1 MQHPHFRRTLVSLA
15 LLGTGFTAQAA
26 DETMTVVGKRSQHQ
40 EVATATRTNTPAKLV
55 PQTIDSVKVSELT
68 AFGQPTL
75 SEALSGIPGVNASGD
90 TRFDG
95 VNIRGFSASN
105 DFYLDGFRDDM
116 QYTRDLGNIERVE
129 VLKGPAAVLYGRG
142 STGGI
147 VNRVSK
153 KPQKGQES
161 SVTARVGSFDSQ
173 RLAADLNG
181 EASEQVQLRLNM
193 AQEDKDS
200 FRNGV
205 KSKRT
210 LLAPSANWEISDN
223 LNWLVQYERNEH
235 DRTPDRGI
243 PGINGRPADVPREY
257 VYSDTSRDFIDD
269 VAQST
274 RSRLSWDINDQWQL
288 RQQLGYSTLDSQFD
302 NTYVTSV
309 KGDKVTRSR
318 WQQDLKA
325 KNLISNTE
333 AEGLFQTGPVEHRLL
348 AGFEQNWQ
356 ERTPKLYQNA
366 TAIPSG
372 NLYDPGSLPTYN
384 GAMKLS
390 SDAKHKVRGNGLYLQ
405 DQLSLGDW
413 HLVGGLRRDDFTVTS
428 RRYDLNKEESVSVNS
443 LSPRLGLV
451 WNPLEDHAF
460 YTSYSKTFTPV
471 GGELIGITPGDKNN
485 GLEPQHTRLYEGGVK
500 SDWLNGKLAT
510 TLSLYRL
517 EMYNKRTKDPLD
529 PTKVIL
535 TGLQR
540 TEGVELSAR
549 AELTDEIYL
558 RGGFRHSGCRAGQ
571 GGCGSAGQAP
581 DERLPPEWPVLSRLQ
596 EWRAGLV
603 RRNRR
608 DGSGRSLCRQRQHH
622 HSARL
627 RSLRCARRLSLA
639 AVGSRAERRKP
650 DRPRVLRQRH
660 QCHPDHAGYAPSAEP
675 DRYLP
680 LLISVTT
687 TPTGQPLLASF
698 FMKQPR

>member
-1 MQHPHFRRTLVSLA
+1 MYTPNHPRA
-15 LLGTGFTAQAA
+15 LLGVALLALSAGARAE
-26 DETMTVVGKRSQHQ
+26 DETMTVVGKRSQHE

-55 PQTIDSVKVSELT
+55 PQAIDSVKASELT

-75 SEALSGIPGVNASGD
+75 SEALTGIPGVNASGD

-147 VNRVSK
+147 INRVSK

-161 SVTARVGSFDSQ
+161 SVSALVGSFDNR
-173 RLAADLNG
+173 RLATDLNG
-181 EASEQVQLRLNM
+181 EASERVQLRLNL

-200 FRNGV
+200 FRDGV
-205 KSKRT
+205 TSKRT
-210 LLAPSANWEISDN
+210 LLAPSVNWEISDR

-243 PGINGRPADVPREY
+243 PGVNGRPADVPKEY
-257 VYSDTSRDFIDD
+257 VYSDTRRDFIDD

-288 RQQLGYSTLDSQFD
+288 RQQLGYSSLDSQFD

-309 KGDKVTRSR
+309 KGDQVTRSR

-325 KNLISNTE
+325 NSLISNTE
-333 AEGLFQTGPVEHRLL
+333 AEGQLQTGPVEHRLL
-348 AGFEQNWQ
+348 VGFEQNWQ

-366 TAIPSG
+366 SPIPAG
-372 NLYDPGSLPTYN
+372 NLYDPGSLPTYD

-390 SDAKHKVRGNGLYLQ
+390 SDANHKVRGYGLYLQ

-413 HLVGGLRRDDFTVTS
+413 HLLGGLRRDDFTVTS
-428 RRYDLNKEESVSVNS
+428 RRNDLNKEETVSVTS

-451 WNPLEDHAF
+451 WNPLEEHAF

-485 GLEPQHTRLYEGGVK
+485 SLDPQHTRLYEGGVK
-500 SDWLNGKLAT
+500 SDWLDGRLAT
-510 TLSLYRL
+510 TLSVYRL
-517 EMYNKRTKDPLD
+517 EMYNKRSKDPLD

-540 TEGVELSAR
+540 TEGIELSAR
-549 AELTDEIYL
+549 AQLTDELYL
-558 RGGFRHSGCRAGQ
+558 RGGIAIQDAEQVKADADLQGKRPMNVSRQNGQLFAGYQSGTQGWFGETGVTAVGDRFADNANTTTLPGYARFDARAGYRWQ
-571 GGCGSAGQAP
+571 QWETQLSVENLTDHDYFVSATSASQIMPGTPRQ
-581 DERLPPEWPVLSRLQ
+581 LNLS
-596 EWRAGLV
+596 
-603 RRNRR
+603 
-608 DGSGRSLCRQRQHH
+608 
-622 HSARL
+622 
-627 RSLRCARRLSLA
+627 A
-639 AVGSRAERRKP
+639 AYR
-650 DRPRVLRQRH
+650 
-660 QCHPDHAGYAPSAEP
+660 
-675 DRYLP
+675 
-680 LLISVTT
+680 
-687 TPTGQPLLASF
+687 F
-698 FMKQPR
+698 

>member
-1 MQHPHFRRTLVSLA
+1 MYTPNHPRA
-15 LLGTGFTAQAA
+15 LLGVALLALSAGARAE
-26 DETMTVVGKRSQHQ
+26 DETMTVVGKRSQHE

-55 PQTIDSVKVSELT
+55 PQAIDSVKASELT

-75 SEALSGIPGVNASGD
+75 SEALTGIPGVNASGD

-161 SVTARVGSFDSQ
+161 SVSALVGSFDNR

-181 EASEQVQLRLNM
+181 EAGEQVQLRLNL

-200 FRNGV
+200 FRDGV
-205 KSKRT
+205 TSKRT
-210 LLAPSANWEISDN
+210 LLAPSVNWEISDR

-243 PGINGRPADVPREY
+243 PGVNGRPADVPKEY
-257 VYSDTSRDFIDD
+257 VYSDTRRDFIDD

-288 RQQLGYSTLDSQFD
+288 RQQLGYTSLDSQFD

-309 KGDKVTRSR
+309 KGDQVTRSR

-325 KNLISNTE
+325 NSLISNTE
-333 AEGLFQTGPVEHRLL
+333 AEGQLQTGPIEHRLL
-348 AGFEQNWQ
+348 IGFEQNWQ

-366 TAIPSG
+366 TAIPAG
-372 NLYDPGSLPTYN
+372 NLYDPGSLPTYD

-390 SDAKHKVRGNGLYLQ
+390 SDANHKVRGYGLYLQ

-413 HLVGGLRRDDFTVTS
+413 HLLGGLRRDDFTVTS
-428 RRYDLNKEESVSVNS
+428 RRNDLNKEETVSVTS

-451 WNPLEDHAF
+451 WNPIEEHAF

-485 GLEPQHTRLYEGGVK
+485 SLDPQNTRLYEGGVK
-500 SDWLNGKLAT
+500 SDWLDGRLAT
-510 TLSLYRL
+510 TLSVYRL
-517 EMYNKRTKDPLD
+517 EMYNKRSKDPLD

-540 TEGVELSAR
+540 TEGIELSAR
-549 AELTDEIYL
+549 AQLTDEIYL
-558 RGGFRHSGCRAGQ
+558 RGGIAIQDAEQVKADADLQGKRPMNVSRQNGQLFAGYQSGKQGWFGETGVTAVGDRFADNANTTTLPGYARFDARAGYRWQ
-571 GGCGSAGQAP
+571 QWETQLSVENLTDHDYFVSATSASQIMPGTPRQ
-581 DERLPPEWPVLSRLQ
+581 LNLS
-596 EWRAGLV
+596 
-603 RRNRR
+603 
-608 DGSGRSLCRQRQHH
+608 
-622 HSARL
+622 
-627 RSLRCARRLSLA
+627 A
-639 AVGSRAERRKP
+639 AYR
-650 DRPRVLRQRH
+650 
-660 QCHPDHAGYAPSAEP
+660 
-675 DRYLP
+675 
-680 LLISVTT
+680 
-687 TPTGQPLLASF
+687 F
-698 FMKQPR
+698 

>member
-1 MQHPHFRRTLVSLA
+1 MHTPHHPRTLLSVALLA
-15 LLGTGFTAQAA
+15 LSAGAHAE
-26 DETMTVVGKRSQHQ
+26 DETMTVVGKRSQHE

-55 PQTIDSVKVSELT
+55 PQAIDSVKASELT

-75 SEALSGIPGVNASGD
+75 SEALTGIPGVNASGD

-116 QYTRDLGNIERVE
+116 QYTRDLGNTERVE

-153 KPQKGQES
+153 KPQKGLES
-161 SVTARVGSFDSQ
+161 SVSAQVGSFDSR

-181 EASEQVQLRLNM
+181 EAGEQVQVRLNL

-205 KSKRT
+205 TSKRT
-210 LLAPSANWEISDN
+210 LLAPSVNWEINDK
-223 LNWLVQYERNEH
+223 LNWLLQYERNEH

-243 PGINGRPADVPREY
+243 PGVNGRPADVPKEY
-257 VYSDTSRDFIDD
+257 VYSDTRRDFIDD

-274 RSRLSWDINDQWQL
+274 RSRLTWDINDQWQL
-288 RQQLGYSTLDSQFD
+288 RQQLGYTSLDSQFD

-309 KGDKVTRSR
+309 KGDQVTRSR

-325 KNLISNTE
+325 NSLISNTE
-333 AEGLFQTGPVEHRLL
+333 AEGQLQTGPIEHRLL
-348 AGFEQNWQ
+348 VGFEQNWQ

-366 TAIPSG
+366 TAIPAG
-372 NLYDPGSLPTYN
+372 NLYDPGSLPTYD

-390 SDAKHKVRGNGLYLQ
+390 SDANHKVRGYGLYVQ

-413 HLVGGLRRDDFTVTS
+413 HLLAGLRRDDFTVTS
-428 RRYDLNKEESVSVNS
+428 RRNDLNKEETVSVTS

-451 WNPLEDHAF
+451 WNPIEEHAF
-460 YTSYSKTFTPV
+460 YASYSKTFTPV

-485 GLEPQHTRLYEGGVK
+485 NLDPQHTRLYEGGVK
-500 SDWLNGKLAT
+500 SDWLDGRLAT

-517 EMYNKRTKDPLD
+517 EMYNKRSKDPLD

-540 TEGVELSAR
+540 TEGIELSAR
-549 AELTDEIYL
+549 AQLTDELYL
-558 RGGFRHSGCRAGQ
+558 RGGIAIQDAEQVKADADLQGKRPMNVSRQNGELFAGYQSGKQGWFGETGVTAVGDRFADNANTTTLPGYARFDARAGYRWQ
-571 GGCGSAGQAP
+571 QWETQLSVENLTDHDYFVSATSASQIMPGTPRQ
-581 DERLPPEWPVLSRLQ
+581 LHLS
-596 EWRAGLV
+596 
-603 RRNRR
+603 
-608 DGSGRSLCRQRQHH
+608 
-622 HSARL
+622 
-627 RSLRCARRLSLA
+627 A
-639 AVGSRAERRKP
+639 AYR
-650 DRPRVLRQRH
+650 
-660 QCHPDHAGYAPSAEP
+660 
-675 DRYLP
+675 
-680 LLISVTT
+680 
-687 TPTGQPLLASF
+687 F
-698 FMKQPR
+698 

>member
-1 MQHPHFRRTLVSLA
+1 MHTPHHPRTLLSVALLA
-15 LLGTGFTAQAA
+15 LSAGAHAE
-26 DETMTVVGKRSQHQ
+26 DETMTVVGKRSQHE

-55 PQTIDSVKVSELT
+55 PQAIDSVKASELT

-75 SEALSGIPGVNASGD
+75 SEALTGIPGVNASGD

-116 QYTRDLGNIERVE
+116 QYTRDLGNTERVE

-153 KPQKGQES
+153 KPQKGLES
-161 SVTARVGSFDSQ
+161 SVSAQVGSFDSR

-181 EASEQVQLRLNM
+181 EAGEQVQVRLNL

-205 KSKRT
+205 TSKRT
-210 LLAPSANWEISDN
+210 LLAPSVNWEINDK

-243 PGINGRPADVPREY
+243 PGVNGRPADVPKEY
-257 VYSDTSRDFIDD
+257 VYSDTRRDFIDD

-274 RSRLSWDINDQWQL
+274 RSRLTWDINDQWQL
-288 RQQLGYSTLDSQFD
+288 RQQLGYTSLDSQFD

-309 KGDKVTRSR
+309 KGDQVTRSR

-325 KNLISNTE
+325 NSLISNTE
-333 AEGLFQTGPVEHRLL
+333 AEGQLQTGPVEHRLL
-348 AGFEQNWQ
+348 VGFEQNWQ

-366 TAIPSG
+366 TAIPAG
-372 NLYDPGSLPTYN
+372 NLYDPGSLPTYD

-390 SDAKHKVRGNGLYLQ
+390 SDANHKVRGYGLYLQ

-413 HLVGGLRRDDFTVTS
+413 HLLAGLRRDDFTVTS
-428 RRYDLNKEESVSVNS
+428 RRNDLNKEETVSVTS

-451 WNPLEDHAF
+451 WNPIEEHAF

-485 GLEPQHTRLYEGGVK
+485 NLDPQHTRLYEGGVK
-500 SDWLNGKLAT
+500 SDWLDGRLAT

-517 EMYNKRTKDPLD
+517 EMYNKRSKDPLD

-540 TEGVELSAR
+540 TEGIELSAR
-549 AELTDEIYL
+549 AQLTDELYL
-558 RGGFRHSGCRAGQ
+558 RGGIAIQDAEQVKADADLQGKRPMNVSRQNGELFAGYQSGKQGWFGETGVTAVGDRFADNANTTTLPGYARFDARAGYRWQ
-571 GGCGSAGQAP
+571 QWETQLSVENLTDHDYFVSATSASQIMPGTPRQ
-581 DERLPPEWPVLSRLQ
+581 LHLS
-596 EWRAGLV
+596 
-603 RRNRR
+603 
-608 DGSGRSLCRQRQHH
+608 
-622 HSARL
+622 
-627 RSLRCARRLSLA
+627 A
-639 AVGSRAERRKP
+639 AYR
-650 DRPRVLRQRH
+650 
-660 QCHPDHAGYAPSAEP
+660 
-675 DRYLP
+675 
-680 LLISVTT
+680 
-687 TPTGQPLLASF
+687 F
-698 FMKQPR
+698 

>member
-1 MQHPHFRRTLVSLA
+1 MHTPHHPRTLLSVALLA
-15 LLGTGFTAQAA
+15 LSAGAHAE
-26 DETMTVVGKRSQHQ
+26 DETMTVVGKRSQHE

-55 PQTIDSVKVSELT
+55 PQAIDSVKASELT

-75 SEALSGIPGVNASGD
+75 SEALTGIPGVNASGD

-116 QYTRDLGNIERVE
+116 QYTRDLGNTERVE

-153 KPQKGQES
+153 KPQKGLES
-161 SVTARVGSFDSQ
+161 SVSAQVGSSDSR

-181 EASEQVQLRLNM
+181 EAGEQVQVRLNL

-205 KSKRT
+205 TSKRT
-210 LLAPSANWEISDN
+210 LLAPSVNWEINDK
-223 LNWLVQYERNEH
+223 LNWLLQYERNEH

-243 PGINGRPADVPREY
+243 PGVNGRPADVPKEY
-257 VYSDTSRDFIDD
+257 VYSDTRRDFIDD

-288 RQQLGYSTLDSQFD
+288 RQQLGYTSLDSQFD

-309 KGDKVTRSR
+309 KGDKVTRAR

-325 KNLISNTE
+325 NSLISNTE
-333 AEGLFQTGPVEHRLL
+333 VEGQLQTGPVEHRLL
-348 AGFEQNWQ
+348 VGFEQNWQ

-366 TAIPSG
+366 TAIPAG
-372 NLYDPGSLPTYN
+372 NLYDPGSLPTYD

-390 SDAKHKVRGNGLYLQ
+390 SDANHKVRGYGLYVQ

-413 HLVGGLRRDDFTVTS
+413 HLLAGLRRDDFTVTS
-428 RRYDLNKEESVSVNS
+428 RRNDLNKEETVSVTS

-451 WNPLEDHAF
+451 WNPIEEHAF
-460 YTSYSKTFTPV
+460 YASYSKTFTPV

-485 GLEPQHTRLYEGGVK
+485 NLDPQHTRLYEGGVK
-500 SDWLNGKLAT
+500 SDWLDGRLAA

-517 EMYNKRTKDPLD
+517 EMYNKRSKDPLD

-540 TEGVELSAR
+540 TEGIELSAR
-549 AELTDEIYL
+549 AQLTDELYL
-558 RGGFRHSGCRAGQ
+558 RGGIAIQDAEQVKADADLQGKRPMNVSRQNGELFAGYQSGKQGWFGETGVTAVGDRFADSANTTTLPGYARFDARAGYRWQ
-571 GGCGSAGQAP
+571 QWEAQLSVENLTDHDYFVSATSASQIMPGTPRQ
-581 DERLPPEWPVLSRLQ
+581 LHLS
-596 EWRAGLV
+596 
-603 RRNRR
+603 
-608 DGSGRSLCRQRQHH
+608 
-622 HSARL
+622 
-627 RSLRCARRLSLA
+627 A
-639 AVGSRAERRKP
+639 AYR
-650 DRPRVLRQRH
+650 
-660 QCHPDHAGYAPSAEP
+660 
-675 DRYLP
+675 
-680 LLISVTT
+680 
-687 TPTGQPLLASF
+687 F
-698 FMKQPR
+698 

>member
-1 MQHPHFRRTLVSLA
+1 MHTPHHPRTLLSVALLA
-15 LLGTGFTAQAA
+15 LSAGAHAE
-26 DETMTVVGKRSQHQ
+26 DETMTVVGKRSQHE

-55 PQTIDSVKVSELT
+55 PQAIDSVKASELT

-75 SEALSGIPGVNASGD
+75 SEALTGIPGVNASGD

-116 QYTRDLGNIERVE
+116 QYTRDLGNTEQVE

-153 KPQKGQES
+153 KPQKGLES
-161 SVTARVGSFDSQ
+161 SVSAQVGSFDSR

-181 EASEQVQLRLNM
+181 EAGEQVQVRLNL

-205 KSKRT
+205 TSKRT
-210 LLAPSANWEISDN
+210 LLAPSVNWEINDK
-223 LNWLVQYERNEH
+223 LNWLLQYERNEH

-243 PGINGRPADVPREY
+243 PGVNGRPADVPKEY
-257 VYSDTSRDFIDD
+257 VYSDTLRDFIDD

-274 RSRLSWDINDQWQL
+274 RSRLTWDINDQWQL
-288 RQQLGYSTLDSQFD
+288 RQQLGYTSLDSQFD

-309 KGDKVTRSR
+309 KGDQVTRSR

-325 KNLISNTE
+325 NSLISNTE
-333 AEGLFQTGPVEHRLL
+333 AEGQLQTGPVEHRLL
-348 AGFEQNWQ
+348 VGFEQNWQ

-366 TAIPSG
+366 TAIPAG
-372 NLYDPGSLPTYN
+372 NLYDPGSLPTYD

-390 SDAKHKVRGNGLYLQ
+390 SDANHKVRGYGLYVQ

-413 HLVGGLRRDDFTVTS
+413 HLLAGLRRDGFTVTS
-428 RRYDLNKEESVSVNS
+428 RRNDLNKEETVSVTS

-451 WNPLEDHAF
+451 WNPIEEHAF
-460 YTSYSKTFTPV
+460 YASYSKTFTPV

-485 GLEPQHTRLYEGGVK
+485 NLDPQHTRLYEGGVK
-500 SDWLNGKLAT
+500 SDWLDGRLAT

-517 EMYNKRTKDPLD
+517 EMYNKRSKDPLD

-540 TEGVELSAR
+540 TEGIELSAR
-549 AELTDEIYL
+549 AQLTDELYL
-558 RGGFRHSGCRAGQ
+558 RGGIAIQDAEQVKADADLQGKRPMNVSRQNGELFAGYQSGKQGWFGETGVTAVGDRFADNANTTTLPGYARFDARAGYRWQ
-571 GGCGSAGQAP
+571 QWETQLSVENLTDHDYFVSATSASQIMPGTPRQ
-581 DERLPPEWPVLSRLQ
+581 LHLS
-596 EWRAGLV
+596 
-603 RRNRR
+603 
-608 DGSGRSLCRQRQHH
+608 
-622 HSARL
+622 
-627 RSLRCARRLSLA
+627 A
-639 AVGSRAERRKP
+639 AYR
-650 DRPRVLRQRH
+650 
-660 QCHPDHAGYAPSAEP
+660 
-675 DRYLP
+675 
-680 LLISVTT
+680 
-687 TPTGQPLLASF
+687 F
-698 FMKQPR
+698 

>member
-1 MQHPHFRRTLVSLA
+1 MHTPHHPRTLLSVALLA
-15 LLGTGFTAQAA
+15 LSAGAHAE
-26 DETMTVVGKRSQHQ
+26 DETMTVVGKRSQHE

-55 PQTIDSVKVSELT
+55 PQAIDSVKASELT

-75 SEALSGIPGVNASGD
+75 SEALTGIPGVNASGD

-116 QYTRDLGNIERVE
+116 QYTRDLGNTERVE

-153 KPQKGQES
+153 KPQKGLES
-161 SVTARVGSFDSQ
+161 SVSAQVGSFDSR

-181 EASEQVQLRLNM
+181 EAGEQVQVRLNL

-205 KSKRT
+205 TSKRT
-210 LLAPSANWEISDN
+210 LLAPSVNWEISDK

-243 PGINGRPADVPREY
+243 PGVNGRPADVPKEY
-257 VYSDTSRDFIDD
+257 VYSDTRRDFIDD

-274 RSRLSWDINDQWQL
+274 RSRLTWDINDQWQL
-288 RQQLGYSTLDSQFD
+288 RQQLGYTSLDSQFD

-309 KGDKVTRSR
+309 KGDQVTRAR

-325 KNLISNTE
+325 NSLISNTE
-333 AEGLFQTGPVEHRLL
+333 AEGQLQTGPVEHRLL
-348 AGFEQNWQ
+348 VGFEQNWQ

-366 TAIPSG
+366 TAIPAG
-372 NLYDPGSLPTYN
+372 NLYDPGSLPTYD

-390 SDAKHKVRGNGLYLQ
+390 SDANHKVRGYGLYLQ

-413 HLVGGLRRDDFTVTS
+413 HLLAGLRRDDFTVTS
-428 RRYDLNKEESVSVNS
+428 RRNDLNKEETVSVTS

-451 WNPLEDHAF
+451 WNPIEEHAF
-460 YTSYSKTFTPV
+460 YASYSKTFTPV

-485 GLEPQHTRLYEGGVK
+485 NLDPQHTRLYEGGVK
-500 SDWLNGKLAT
+500 SDWLDGRLAT

-517 EMYNKRTKDPLD
+517 EMYNKRSKDPLD

-540 TEGVELSAR
+540 TEGIELSAR
-549 AELTDEIYL
+549 AQLTDELYL
-558 RGGFRHSGCRAGQ
+558 RGGIAIQDAEQVKADADLQGKRPMNVSRQNGELFAGYQSGQQGWFGETGVTAVGDRFADNANTTTLPGYARFDARAGYRWQ
-571 GGCGSAGQAP
+571 KWETQLSVENLTDHDYFVSATSASQIMPGTPRQ
-581 DERLPPEWPVLSRLQ
+581 LHLS
-596 EWRAGLV
+596 
-603 RRNRR
+603 
-608 DGSGRSLCRQRQHH
+608 
-622 HSARL
+622 
-627 RSLRCARRLSLA
+627 A
-639 AVGSRAERRKP
+639 AYR
-650 DRPRVLRQRH
+650 
-660 QCHPDHAGYAPSAEP
+660 
-675 DRYLP
+675 
-680 LLISVTT
+680 
-687 TPTGQPLLASF
+687 F
-698 FMKQPR
+698 

>member
-1 MQHPHFRRTLVSLA
+1 MHTPHHPRTLLSVALLA
-15 LLGTGFTAQAA
+15 LSAGAHAE
-26 DETMTVVGKRSQHQ
+26 DETMTVVGKRSQHE

-55 PQTIDSVKVSELT
+55 PQAIDSVKASELT

-75 SEALSGIPGVNASGD
+75 SEALTGIPGVNASGD

-116 QYTRDLGNIERVE
+116 QYTRDLGNTERVE

-153 KPQKGQES
+153 KPQKGLES
-161 SVTARVGSFDSQ
+161 SVSAQVGSFDSR

-181 EASEQVQLRLNM
+181 EAGEQVQVRLNL
-193 AQEDKDS
+193 AQEDKES

-205 KSKRT
+205 TSKRT
-210 LLAPSANWEISDN
+210 LLAPSVNWEINDK
-223 LNWLVQYERNEH
+223 LNWLLQYERNEH

-243 PGINGRPADVPREY
+243 PGVNGRPADVPKEY
-257 VYSDTSRDFIDD
+257 VYSDTRRDFIDD

-288 RQQLGYSTLDSQFD
+288 RQQLGYTSLDSQFD

-309 KGDKVTRSR
+309 KGDKATRAR

-325 KNLISNTE
+325 NSLISNTE
-333 AEGLFQTGPVEHRLL
+333 VEGQLQTGPVEHRLL
-348 AGFEQNWQ
+348 MGFEQNWQ

-366 TAIPSG
+366 TAIPAG
-372 NLYDPGSLPTYN
+372 NLYDPGSLPTYD

-390 SDAKHKVRGNGLYLQ
+390 SDANHKVRGYGLYVQ

-413 HLVGGLRRDDFTVTS
+413 HLLAGLRRDDFTVTS
-428 RRYDLNKEESVSVNS
+428 RRNDLNKEETVSVTS

-451 WNPLEDHAF
+451 WNPIEEHAF
-460 YTSYSKTFTPV
+460 YASYSKTFTPV

-485 GLEPQHTRLYEGGVK
+485 NLDPQHTRLYEGGVK
-500 SDWLNGKLAT
+500 SDWLDGRLAT

-517 EMYNKRTKDPLD
+517 EMYNKRSKDPLD

-540 TEGVELSAR
+540 TEGIELSAR
-549 AELTDEIYL
+549 AQLTDELYL
-558 RGGFRHSGCRAGQ
+558 RGGIAIQDAEQVKADADLQGKRPMNVSRQNGELFAGYQSGKQGWFGETGVTAVGDRFADNANTTTLPGYARFDARAGYRWQ
-571 GGCGSAGQAP
+571 QWEAQLSVENLTDHDYFVSATSASQIMPGTPRQ
-581 DERLPPEWPVLSRLQ
+581 LHLS
-596 EWRAGLV
+596 
-603 RRNRR
+603 
-608 DGSGRSLCRQRQHH
+608 
-622 HSARL
+622 
-627 RSLRCARRLSLA
+627 A
-639 AVGSRAERRKP
+639 AYR
-650 DRPRVLRQRH
+650 
-660 QCHPDHAGYAPSAEP
+660 
-675 DRYLP
+675 
-680 LLISVTT
+680 
-687 TPTGQPLLASF
+687 F
-698 FMKQPR
+698 

>member
-1 MQHPHFRRTLVSLA
+1 MHTPHHPRTLLSVALLA
-15 LLGTGFTAQAA
+15 LSAGAHAE
-26 DETMTVVGKRSQHQ
+26 DETMTVVGKRSQHE

-55 PQTIDSVKVSELT
+55 PQAIDSVKASELT

-75 SEALSGIPGVNASGD
+75 SEALTGIPGVNASGD

-116 QYTRDLGNIERVE
+116 QYTRDLGNTERVE

-153 KPQKGQES
+153 KPQKGLES
-161 SVTARVGSFDSQ
+161 SVSAQVGSFDSR

-181 EASEQVQLRLNM
+181 EAGEQVQVRLNL

-205 KSKRT
+205 TSKRT
-210 LLAPSANWEISDN
+210 LLAPSVNWEINDK
-223 LNWLVQYERNEH
+223 LNWLLQYERNEH

-243 PGINGRPADVPREY
+243 PGVNGRPADVPKEY
-257 VYSDTSRDFIDD
+257 VYSDTRRDFIDD

-288 RQQLGYSTLDSQFD
+288 RQQLGYTSLDSQFD

-309 KGDKVTRSR
+309 KGDKVTRAR

-325 KNLISNTE
+325 NSLISNTE
-333 AEGLFQTGPVEHRLL
+333 VEGQLQTGPVEHRLL
-348 AGFEQNWQ
+348 VGFEQNWQ

-366 TAIPSG
+366 TAIPAG
-372 NLYDPGSLPTYN
+372 NLYDPGSLPTYD

-390 SDAKHKVRGNGLYLQ
+390 SDANHKVRGYGLYVQ

-413 HLVGGLRRDDFTVTS
+413 HLLAGLRRDDFTVTS
-428 RRYDLNKEESVSVNS
+428 RRNDLNKEETVSVSS

-451 WNPLEDHAF
+451 WNPIEEHSF
-460 YTSYSKTFTPV
+460 YASYSKTFTPV

-485 GLEPQHTRLYEGGVK
+485 NLDPQHTRLYEGGVK
-500 SDWLNGKLAT
+500 SDWLDGRLAT

-517 EMYNKRTKDPLD
+517 EMYNKRSKDPLD

-540 TEGVELSAR
+540 TEGIELSAR
-549 AELTDEIYL
+549 AQLTDELYL
-558 RGGFRHSGCRAGQ
+558 RGGIAIQDAEQVKADADLQGKRPMNVSRQNGELFAGYQSGKQGWFGETGVTAVGDRFADNANTTTLPGYARFDARAGYRWQ
-571 GGCGSAGQAP
+571 QWETQLSVENLTDHDYFVSATSASQIMPGTPRQ
-581 DERLPPEWPVLSRLQ
+581 LHLS
-596 EWRAGLV
+596 
-603 RRNRR
+603 
-608 DGSGRSLCRQRQHH
+608 
-622 HSARL
+622 
-627 RSLRCARRLSLA
+627 A
-639 AVGSRAERRKP
+639 AYR
-650 DRPRVLRQRH
+650 
-660 QCHPDHAGYAPSAEP
+660 
-675 DRYLP
+675 
-680 LLISVTT
+680 
-687 TPTGQPLLASF
+687 F
-698 FMKQPR
+698 

>member
-1 MQHPHFRRTLVSLA
+1 MHTPHHPRTLLSVALLA
-15 LLGTGFTAQAA
+15 LSAGAHAE
-26 DETMTVVGKRSQHQ
+26 DETMTVVGKRSQHE

-55 PQTIDSVKVSELT
+55 PQAIDSVKARELT

-75 SEALSGIPGVNASGD
+75 SEALTGIPGVNASGD

-116 QYTRDLGNIERVE
+116 QYTRDLGNTERVE

-153 KPQKGQES
+153 KPQKGLES
-161 SVTARVGSFDSQ
+161 SVSAQVGSFDSR
-173 RLAADLNG
+173 RLAADLSG
-181 EASEQVQLRLNM
+181 EAGEQVQVRLNL

-205 KSKRT
+205 TSKRT
-210 LLAPSANWEISDN
+210 LLAPSVNWEISDK

-243 PGINGRPADVPREY
+243 PGVNGRPADVPKEY
-257 VYSDTSRDFIDD
+257 VYSDTRRDFIDD

-274 RSRLSWDINDQWQL
+274 RSRLTWDINDQWQL
-288 RQQLGYSTLDSQFD
+288 RQQLGYTSLDSQFD

-309 KGDKVTRSR
+309 KGDQVTRSR

-325 KNLISNTE
+325 NSLISNTE
-333 AEGLFQTGPVEHRLL
+333 AEGQLQTGPVEHRLL
-348 AGFEQNWQ
+348 VGFEQNWQ

-366 TAIPSG
+366 TAIPAG
-372 NLYDPGSLPTYN
+372 NLYDPGSLPTYD

-390 SDAKHKVRGNGLYLQ
+390 SDANHKVRGYGLYVQ

-413 HLVGGLRRDDFTVTS
+413 HLLAGLRRDDFTVTS
-428 RRYDLNKEESVSVNS
+428 RRNDLNKEETVSVTS

-451 WNPLEDHAF
+451 WNPIEEHAF
-460 YTSYSKTFTPV
+460 YASYSKTFTPV

-485 GLEPQHTRLYEGGVK
+485 NLEPQHTRLYEGGVK
-500 SDWLNGKLAT
+500 SDWLDGRLAT

-517 EMYNKRTKDPLD
+517 EMYNKRSKDPLD

-540 TEGVELSAR
+540 TEGIELSAR
-549 AELTDEIYL
+549 AQLTDELYL
-558 RGGFRHSGCRAGQ
+558 RGGIAIQDAEQVKADADLQGKRPMNVSRQNGELFAGYQSGKQGWFGETGVTAVGDRFADNANTTTLPGYARFDARAGYRWQ
-571 GGCGSAGQAP
+571 QWETQLSVENLTDNDYFVSATSASQIMPGTPRQ
-581 DERLPPEWPVLSRLQ
+581 LHLS
-596 EWRAGLV
+596 
-603 RRNRR
+603 
-608 DGSGRSLCRQRQHH
+608 
-622 HSARL
+622 
-627 RSLRCARRLSLA
+627 A
-639 AVGSRAERRKP
+639 AYR
-650 DRPRVLRQRH
+650 
-660 QCHPDHAGYAPSAEP
+660 
-675 DRYLP
+675 
-680 LLISVTT
+680 
-687 TPTGQPLLASF
+687 F
-698 FMKQPR
+698 

>member
-1 MQHPHFRRTLVSLA
+1 MHTPHHPRTLLSVALLA
-15 LLGTGFTAQAA
+15 LSAGAHAE
-26 DETMTVVGKRSQHQ
+26 DETMTVVGKRSQHE

-55 PQTIDSVKVSELT
+55 PQAIDSVKASELT

-75 SEALSGIPGVNASGD
+75 SEALTGIPGVNASGD

-116 QYTRDLGNIERVE
+116 QYTRDLGNTERVE

-153 KPQKGQES
+153 KPQKGLES
-161 SVTARVGSFDSQ
+161 SVSAQVGSFDSR

-181 EASEQVQLRLNM
+181 EAGEQVQVRLNL
-193 AQEDKDS
+193 AQEDKES

-205 KSKRT
+205 TSKRT
-210 LLAPSANWEISDN
+210 LLAPSVNWEISDK
-223 LNWLVQYERNEH
+223 LNWLLQYERNEH

-243 PGINGRPADVPREY
+243 PGVNGRPAAVPKEY
-257 VYSDTSRDFIDD
+257 VYSDTRRDFIDD

-288 RQQLGYSTLDSQFD
+288 RQQLGYTSLDSQFD

-309 KGDKVTRSR
+309 KGDQVTRSR

-325 KNLISNTE
+325 NSLISNTE
-333 AEGLFQTGPVEHRLL
+333 AEGQLQTGPVEHRLL
-348 AGFEQNWQ
+348 VGFEQNWQ

-366 TAIPSG
+366 TAIPAG
-372 NLYDPGSLPTYN
+372 NLYDPGSLPTYD

-390 SDAKHKVRGNGLYLQ
+390 SDANHKVRGYGLYVQ

-413 HLVGGLRRDDFTVTS
+413 HLLAGLRRDDFTVTS
-428 RRYDLNKEESVSVNS
+428 RRNDLNKEETVSVTS

-451 WNPLEDHAF
+451 WNPIEEHAF
-460 YTSYSKTFTPV
+460 YASYSKTFTPV

-485 GLEPQHTRLYEGGVK
+485 NLDPQHTRLYEGGVK
-500 SDWLNGKLAT
+500 SDWLDGRLAT

-517 EMYNKRTKDPLD
+517 EMYNKRSKDPLD

-540 TEGVELSAR
+540 TEGIELSAR
-549 AELTDEIYL
+549 AQLTDELYL
-558 RGGFRHSGCRAGQ
+558 RGGIAIQDAEQVKADADLQGKRPMNVSRQNGELFAGYQSGKQGWFGETGVTAVGDRFADNANTTTLPGYARFDARAGYRWQ
-571 GGCGSAGQAP
+571 QWETQLSVENLTDHDYFVSATSASQIMPGTPRQ
-581 DERLPPEWPVLSRLQ
+581 LHLS
-596 EWRAGLV
+596 
-603 RRNRR
+603 
-608 DGSGRSLCRQRQHH
+608 
-622 HSARL
+622 
-627 RSLRCARRLSLA
+627 A
-639 AVGSRAERRKP
+639 AYR
-650 DRPRVLRQRH
+650 
-660 QCHPDHAGYAPSAEP
+660 
-675 DRYLP
+675 
-680 LLISVTT
+680 
-687 TPTGQPLLASF
+687 F
-698 FMKQPR
+698 

>member
-1 MQHPHFRRTLVSLA
+1 MYTPNHPRA
-15 LLGTGFTAQAA
+15 LLGVALLALSAGSRAE
-26 DETMTVVGKRSQHQ
+26 DETMTVVGKRSQHE

-55 PQTIDSVKVSELT
+55 PQAIDSVKASELT

-75 SEALSGIPGVNASGD
+75 SEALTGIPGVNASGD
-90 TRFDG
+90 TRFDS

-147 VNRVSK
+147 INRVSK

-161 SVTARVGSFDSQ
+161 SVTALVGSFDT
-173 RLAADLNG
+173 RRVAADLNAEAG
-181 EASEQVQLRLNM
+181 ERVQLRLNL

-200 FRNGV
+200 FRNDV
-205 KSKRT
+205 TSKRT
-210 LLAPSANWEISDN
+210 LLAPSVNWEISDK
-223 LNWLVQYERNEH
+223 LNWLVQYERNAH

-243 PGINGRPADVPREY
+243 PGVNGRPADVPKEY
-257 VYSDTSRDFIDD
+257 VYSDTRRDFIDD

-274 RSRLSWDINDQWQL
+274 RSRLSWDLNDQWQL

-309 KGDKVTRSR
+309 KGDQVTRAR

-325 KNLISNTE
+325 NSLISNTE
-333 AEGLFQTGPVEHRLL
+333 AEGQLQTGPVEHRLL
-348 AGFEQNWQ
+348 IGLEQNWQ

-366 TAIPSG
+366 NPIPAG
-372 NLYDPGSLPTYN
+372 NLYDPDSLPTYN

-390 SDAKHKVRGNGLYLQ
+390 SDANHKVRGYGLYLQ

-428 RRYDLNKEESVSVNS
+428 RRNDLNKEETLSVTS

-485 GLEPQHTRLYEGGVK
+485 SLDPQNTRLYEGGVK
-500 SDWLNGKLAT
+500 SDWLDGRLAT

-517 EMYNKRTKDPLD
+517 EMYNKRSKDPLD
-529 PTKVIL
+529 PTKVTL

-540 TEGVELSAR
+540 TGGIELSAR
-549 AELTDEIYL
+549 AQLTDELYL
-558 RGGFRHSGCRAGQ
+558 RGGIAIQDAEQVKADADLQGKRPMNVSRQNGQLFAGYESGQQGWFGETGVTAVGDRFADNANTTTLPGYARFDARAGYRWQ
-571 GGCGSAGQAP
+571 QWEAQ
-581 DERLPPEWPVLSRLQ
+581 L
-596 EWRAGLV
+596 
-603 RRNRR
+603 
-608 DGSGRSLCRQRQHH
+608 
-622 HSARL
+622 
-627 RSLRCARRLSLA
+627 
-639 AVGSRAERRKP
+639 
-650 DRPRVLRQRH
+650 
-660 QCHPDHAGYAPSAEP
+660 SAENLT
-675 DRYLP
+675 DHDYFVSATSASQILP
-680 LLISVTT
+680 G
-687 TPTGQPLLASF
+687 TPRQLNLSAAYRF
-698 FMKQPR
+698 

>member
-243 PGINGRPADVPREY
+243 PGVNGRPADVPREY

-274 RSRLSWDINDQWQL
+274 RSRISWDINDQWQL

-348 AGFEQNWQ
+348 VGFEQNWQ

-485 GLEPQHTRLYEGGVK
+485 SLEPQHTRLYEGGVK

-517 EMYNKRTKDPLD
+517 EMYNKRAKDPLD

-558 RGGFRHSGCRAGQ
+558 RGGFAIQDAEQVKADADLQGKRPMNVSRQNGQLYLGYKSGEQGWFGETGVTAVGDRFADNANTTTLPGYARFDARAGYRWQ
-571 GGCGSAGQAP
+571 QWEAELSAENLTDHEYFVSATSANQIMPGTP
-581 DERLPPEWPVLSRLQ
+581 
-596 EWRAGLV
+596 
-603 RRNRR
+603 
-608 DGSGRSLCRQRQHH
+608 RQ
-622 HSARL
+622 
-627 RSLRCARRLSLA
+627 LSLT
-639 AVGSRAERRKP
+639 GSYR
-650 DRPRVLRQRH
+650 
-660 QCHPDHAGYAPSAEP
+660 
-675 DRYLP
+675 
-680 LLISVTT
+680 
-687 TPTGQPLLASF
+687 F
-698 FMKQPR
+698 

>member
-1 MQHPHFRRTLVSLA
+1 MHTPHHPRTLLSVALLA
-15 LLGTGFTAQAA
+15 LSAGAHAE
-26 DETMTVVGKRSQHQ
+26 DETMTVVGKRSQHE

-55 PQTIDSVKVSELT
+55 PQAIDSVKASELT

-75 SEALSGIPGVNASGD
+75 SEALTGIPGVNASGD

-116 QYTRDLGNIERVE
+116 QYTRDLGNTERVE

-153 KPQKGQES
+153 KPQKGLES
-161 SVTARVGSFDSQ
+161 SVSAQMGSFDSR

-181 EASEQVQLRLNM
+181 EAGEQVQVRLNL

-205 KSKRT
+205 TSKRT
-210 LLAPSANWEISDN
+210 LLAPSVNWEINDK
-223 LNWLVQYERNEH
+223 LNWLLQYERNEH

-243 PGINGRPADVPREY
+243 PGVNGRPANVPKEY
-257 VYSDTSRDFIDD
+257 VYSDTRRDFIDD

-288 RQQLGYSTLDSQFD
+288 RQQLGYTSLDSQFD

-309 KGDKVTRSR
+309 KGDKVTRAR

-325 KNLISNTE
+325 NSLISNTE
-333 AEGLFQTGPVEHRLL
+333 VEGQLQTGPVEHRLL
-348 AGFEQNWQ
+348 VGFEQNWQ

-366 TAIPSG
+366 TAIPAG
-372 NLYDPGSLPTYN
+372 NLYDPGSLPTYD

-390 SDAKHKVRGNGLYLQ
+390 SDANHKVRGYGLYVQ

-413 HLVGGLRRDDFTVTS
+413 HLLAGLRRDDFTVTS
-428 RRYDLNKEESVSVNS
+428 RRNDLNKEETVSVTS

-451 WNPLEDHAF
+451 WNPIEEHAF
-460 YTSYSKTFTPV
+460 YASYSKTFTPV

-485 GLEPQHTRLYEGGVK
+485 NLDPQHTRLYEGGVK
-500 SDWLNGKLAT
+500 SDWLDGRLAT

-517 EMYNKRTKDPLD
+517 EMYNKRSKDPLD

-540 TEGVELSAR
+540 TEGIELSAR
-549 AELTDEIYL
+549 AQLTDELYL
-558 RGGFRHSGCRAGQ
+558 RGGIAIQDAEQVKADADLQGKRPMNVSRQNGELFAGYQSGKQGWFGETGVTAVGDRFADNANTTTLPGYARFDARAGYRWQ
-571 GGCGSAGQAP
+571 QWETQLSVENLTDHDYFVSATSASQIMPGTPRQ
-581 DERLPPEWPVLSRLQ
+581 LHLS
-596 EWRAGLV
+596 
-603 RRNRR
+603 
-608 DGSGRSLCRQRQHH
+608 
-622 HSARL
+622 
-627 RSLRCARRLSLA
+627 A
-639 AVGSRAERRKP
+639 AYR
-650 DRPRVLRQRH
+650 
-660 QCHPDHAGYAPSAEP
+660 
-675 DRYLP
+675 
-680 LLISVTT
+680 
-687 TPTGQPLLASF
+687 F
-698 FMKQPR
+698 

>member
-1 MQHPHFRRTLVSLA
+1 MHTPHHPRTLLSVALLA
-15 LLGTGFTAQAA
+15 LSAGAHAE
-26 DETMTVVGKRSQHQ
+26 DETMTVVGKRSQHE

-55 PQTIDSVKVSELT
+55 PQAIDSVKASELT

-75 SEALSGIPGVNASGD
+75 SEALTGIPGVNASGD

-116 QYTRDLGNIERVE
+116 QYTRDLGNTERVE

-153 KPQKGQES
+153 KPQKGLES
-161 SVTARVGSFDSQ
+161 SVSAQVGSFDSR

-181 EASEQVQLRLNM
+181 EAGEQVQVRLNL

-205 KSKRT
+205 TSKRT
-210 LLAPSANWEISDN
+210 LLAPSVNWEISDK

-243 PGINGRPADVPREY
+243 PGVNGRPADVPKEY
-257 VYSDTSRDFIDD
+257 VYSDTRRDFIDD

-274 RSRLSWDINDQWQL
+274 RSRLTWDINDQWQL
-288 RQQLGYSTLDSQFD
+288 RQQLGYTSLDSQFD

-309 KGDKVTRSR
+309 KGDQVTRSR

-325 KNLISNTE
+325 NSLISNTE
-333 AEGLFQTGPVEHRLL
+333 AEGQLQTGPVEHRLL
-348 AGFEQNWQ
+348 VGFEQNWQ

-366 TAIPSG
+366 TAIPAG
-372 NLYDPGSLPTYN
+372 NLYDPGSLPTYD

-390 SDAKHKVRGNGLYLQ
+390 SDANHKVRGYGLYVQ

-413 HLVGGLRRDDFTVTS
+413 HLLAGLRRDDFTVTS
-428 RRYDLNKEESVSVNS
+428 RRNDLNKEETVSVTS

-451 WNPLEDHAF
+451 WNPIEEHAF
-460 YTSYSKTFTPV
+460 YASYSKTFTPV

-485 GLEPQHTRLYEGGVK
+485 NLDPQHTRLYEGGVK
-500 SDWLNGKLAT
+500 SDWLDGRLAT

-517 EMYNKRTKDPLD
+517 DMYNKRSKDPLD

-540 TEGVELSAR
+540 TEGIELSAR
-549 AELTDEIYL
+549 AQLTDELYL
-558 RGGFRHSGCRAGQ
+558 RGGIAIQDAEQVKADADLQGKRPMNVSRQNGELFAGYQSGKQGWFGETGVTAVGDRFADNANTTTLPGYARFDARAGYRWQ
-571 GGCGSAGQAP
+571 QWEAQLSVENLTDHDYFVSATSASQIMPGTPRQ
-581 DERLPPEWPVLSRLQ
+581 LHLS
-596 EWRAGLV
+596 
-603 RRNRR
+603 
-608 DGSGRSLCRQRQHH
+608 
-622 HSARL
+622 
-627 RSLRCARRLSLA
+627 A
-639 AVGSRAERRKP
+639 AYR
-650 DRPRVLRQRH
+650 
-660 QCHPDHAGYAPSAEP
+660 
-675 DRYLP
+675 
-680 LLISVTT
+680 
-687 TPTGQPLLASF
+687 F
-698 FMKQPR
+698 

>member
-1 MQHPHFRRTLVSLA
+1 MHTPHHPRTLLSVALLA
-15 LLGTGFTAQAA
+15 LSAGAHAE
-26 DETMTVVGKRSQHQ
+26 DETMTVVGKRSQHE

-55 PQTIDSVKVSELT
+55 PQAIDSVKASELT

-75 SEALSGIPGVNASGD
+75 SEALTGIPGVNASGD

-116 QYTRDLGNIERVE
+116 QYTRDLGNTERVE

-153 KPQKGQES
+153 KPQKGLES
-161 SVTARVGSFDSQ
+161 SVSAQVGSFDSR

-181 EASEQVQLRLNM
+181 EAGEQVQVRLNL
-193 AQEDKDS
+193 AQEDKES

-205 KSKRT
+205 TSKRT
-210 LLAPSANWEISDN
+210 LLAPSVNWEINDK
-223 LNWLVQYERNEH
+223 LNWLLQYERNEH

-243 PGINGRPADVPREY
+243 PGVNGRPADVPKEY
-257 VYSDTSRDFIDD
+257 VYSDTRRDFIDD

-288 RQQLGYSTLDSQFD
+288 RQQLGYTSLDSQFD

-309 KGDKVTRSR
+309 KGDKVTRAR

-325 KNLISNTE
+325 SSLTSNTE
-333 AEGLFQTGPVEHRLL
+333 VEGQLQTGPVEHRLL
-348 AGFEQNWQ
+348 VGFEQNWQ

-366 TAIPSG
+366 TAIPAG
-372 NLYDPGSLPTYN
+372 NLYDPGSLPTYD

-390 SDAKHKVRGNGLYLQ
+390 SDANHKVRGYGLYVQ

-413 HLVGGLRRDDFTVTS
+413 HLLAGLRRDDFTVTS
-428 RRYDLNKEESVSVNS
+428 RRNDLNKEETVSVTS

-451 WNPLEDHAF
+451 WNPIEEHAF
-460 YTSYSKTFTPV
+460 YASYSKTFTPV

-485 GLEPQHTRLYEGGVK
+485 NLDPQHTRLYEGGVK
-500 SDWLNGKLAT
+500 SDWLDGRLAT

-517 EMYNKRTKDPLD
+517 EMYNKRSKDPLD

-540 TEGVELSAR
+540 TEGIELSAR
-549 AELTDEIYL
+549 AQLTDELYL
-558 RGGFRHSGCRAGQ
+558 RGGIAIQDAEQVKADADLQGKRPMNVSRQNGELFAGYQSGKQGWFGETGVTAVGDRFADNANTTTLPGYARFDARAGYRWQ
-571 GGCGSAGQAP
+571 QWEAQLSVENLTDHDYFVSATSASQIMPGTPRQ
-581 DERLPPEWPVLSRLQ
+581 LHLS
-596 EWRAGLV
+596 
-603 RRNRR
+603 
-608 DGSGRSLCRQRQHH
+608 
-622 HSARL
+622 
-627 RSLRCARRLSLA
+627 A
-639 AVGSRAERRKP
+639 AYR
-650 DRPRVLRQRH
+650 
-660 QCHPDHAGYAPSAEP
+660 
-675 DRYLP
+675 
-680 LLISVTT
+680 
-687 TPTGQPLLASF
+687 F
-698 FMKQPR
+698 

>member
-1 MQHPHFRRTLVSLA
+1 MIRSPSPQLVPFKLHRFGQQRQTL
-15 LLGTGFTAQAA
+15 
-26 DETMTVVGKRSQHQ
+26 TVVGKRSQHE

-55 PQTIDSVKVSELT
+55 PQSIDSVKASELT

-75 SEALSGIPGVNASGD
+75 SEALTGIPGVNASGD

-95 VNIRGFSASN
+95 VTIRGFSASN

-153 KPQKGQES
+153 VPQKGQAS
-161 SVTARVGSFDSQ
+161 SVSAQVGSFDS
-173 RLAADLNG
+173 RRFAADLNG
-181 EASEQVQLRLNM
+181 EAGERVQVRLNL
-193 AQEDKDS
+193 AQEDKES
-200 FRNGV
+200 FRDDV
-205 KSKRT
+205 TSKRT
-210 LLAPSANWEISDN
+210 LLAPSVNWEITDT

-243 PGINGRPADVPREY
+243 PGVDGRPADVPIES
-257 VYSDTSRDFIDD
+257 VYSDTRRDFIDD

-274 RSRLSWDINDQWQL
+274 RSRFTWDINDQWQL
-288 RQQLGYSTLDSQFD
+288 RQQLGYTTLDSQFD

-309 KGDKVTRSR
+309 KGDKVTRAR

-325 KNLISNTE
+325 SSLTSNTE
-333 AEGLFQTGPVEHRLL
+333 AEGQLQTGPIAHRLL
-348 AGFEQNWQ
+348 VGLEQGWQ
-356 ERTPKLYQNA
+356 DRTPKLYQNA
-366 TAIPSG
+366 SPIPAG
-372 NLYDPGSLPTYN
+372 NLYDPGSLPTYD

-390 SDAKHKVRGNGLYLQ
+390 SDAHHRVRGVGLYVQ

-413 HLVGGLRRDDFTVTS
+413 HLLAGLRRDDFTVTS
-428 RRYDLNKEESVSVNS
+428 RRNDLDKEETLSVTS

-451 WNPLEDHAF
+451 WNPIEEHAF

-485 GLEPQHTRLYEGGVK
+485 NLDPQHTRLYEGGVK
-500 SDWLNGKLAT
+500 SDWLNGRLAT

-517 EMYNKRTKDPLD
+517 EMYNKRSKDPLD

-540 TEGVELSAR
+540 TDGIELSAR
-549 AELTDEIYL
+549 AQLTDEIYL
-558 RGGFRHSGCRAGQ
+558 RGGVAIQDAEQVKADADLQGKRPMNVSRQNGQLFAGYQSGKQGWFGETGVTAVGDRFADNANTTTLPGYARFDARAGYRWPQ
-571 GGCGSAGQAP
+571 WEAQLSVENLTDHDYFVSATSAAQIMPGTP
-581 DERLPPEWPVLSRLQ
+581 
-596 EWRAGLV
+596 
-603 RRNRR
+603 
-608 DGSGRSLCRQRQHH
+608 RQLH
-622 HSARL
+622 L
-627 RSLRCARRLSLA
+627 TA
-639 AVGSRAERRKP
+639 AYR
-650 DRPRVLRQRH
+650 
-660 QCHPDHAGYAPSAEP
+660 
-675 DRYLP
+675 
-680 LLISVTT
+680 
-687 TPTGQPLLASF
+687 F
-698 FMKQPR
+698 

>member
-1 MQHPHFRRTLVSLA
+1 MHTPHHPRTLLSVALLA
-15 LLGTGFTAQAA
+15 LSAGAHAE
-26 DETMTVVGKRSQHQ
+26 DETMTVVGKRSQHE

-55 PQTIDSVKVSELT
+55 PQAIDSIKASELT

-75 SEALSGIPGVNASGD
+75 SEALTGIPGVNASGD

-116 QYTRDLGNIERVE
+116 QYTRDLGNTERVE

-153 KPQKGQES
+153 KPQKGLES
-161 SVTARVGSFDSQ
+161 SVSAQVGSFDSR

-181 EASEQVQLRLNM
+181 EAGEQVQVRLNL

-205 KSKRT
+205 TSKRT
-210 LLAPSANWEISDN
+210 LLAPSVNWEINDK
-223 LNWLVQYERNEH
+223 LNWLLQYERNEH

-243 PGINGRPADVPREY
+243 PGVNGRPADVPKEY
-257 VYSDTSRDFIDD
+257 VYSDTRRDFIDD

-288 RQQLGYSTLDSQFD
+288 RQQLGYTSLDSQFD

-309 KGDKVTRSR
+309 KGDKVTRAR

-325 KNLISNTE
+325 SSLISNTE
-333 AEGLFQTGPVEHRLL
+333 VEGQLQTGPVEHRLL
-348 AGFEQNWQ
+348 VGFEQNWQ

-366 TAIPSG
+366 TAIPAG
-372 NLYDPGSLPTYN
+372 NLYDPGSLPTYD

-390 SDAKHKVRGNGLYLQ
+390 SDANHKVRGYGLYVQ

-413 HLVGGLRRDDFTVTS
+413 HLLAGLRRDDFTVTS
-428 RRYDLNKEESVSVNS
+428 RRNDLNKEETVSVTS

-451 WNPLEDHAF
+451 WNPIEEHAF
-460 YTSYSKTFTPV
+460 YASYSKTFTPV

-485 GLEPQHTRLYEGGVK
+485 NLDPQHTRLYEGGVK
-500 SDWLNGKLAT
+500 SDWLDGRLAT

-517 EMYNKRTKDPLD
+517 EMYNKRSKDPLD

-540 TEGVELSAR
+540 TEGIELSAR
-549 AELTDEIYL
+549 AQLTDELYL
-558 RGGFRHSGCRAGQ
+558 RGGIAIQDAEQVKADADLQGKRPMNVSRQNGELFAGYQSGKQGWFGETGVTAVGDRFADNANTTTLPGYARFDARAGYRWQ
-571 GGCGSAGQAP
+571 QWETQLSVENLTDHDYFVSATSASQIMPGTPRQ
-581 DERLPPEWPVLSRLQ
+581 LHLS
-596 EWRAGLV
+596 
-603 RRNRR
+603 
-608 DGSGRSLCRQRQHH
+608 
-622 HSARL
+622 
-627 RSLRCARRLSLA
+627 A
-639 AVGSRAERRKP
+639 AYR
-650 DRPRVLRQRH
+650 
-660 QCHPDHAGYAPSAEP
+660 
-675 DRYLP
+675 
-680 LLISVTT
+680 
-687 TPTGQPLLASF
+687 F
-698 FMKQPR
+698 

>member
-1 MQHPHFRRTLVSLA
+1 MHTPHHPRTLLSVALLA
-15 LLGTGFTAQAA
+15 LSAGAHAE
-26 DETMTVVGKRSQHQ
+26 DETMTVVGKRSQHE

-55 PQTIDSVKVSELT
+55 PQAIDSVKASELT

-75 SEALSGIPGVNASGD
+75 SEALTGIPGVNASGD

-116 QYTRDLGNIERVE
+116 QYTRDLGNTERVE

-153 KPQKGQES
+153 KPQKGLES
-161 SVTARVGSFDSQ
+161 SVSAQVGSFDSR

-181 EASEQVQLRLNM
+181 EAGEQVQVRLNL

-205 KSKRT
+205 TSKRT
-210 LLAPSANWEISDN
+210 LLAPSVNWEISDK

-243 PGINGRPADVPREY
+243 PGVNGRPADVPKEY
-257 VYSDTSRDFIDD
+257 VYSDTRRDFIDD

-274 RSRLSWDINDQWQL
+274 RSRLTWDINDQWQL
-288 RQQLGYSTLDSQFD
+288 RQQLGYTSLDSQFD

-309 KGDKVTRSR
+309 KGDQVTRSR

-325 KNLISNTE
+325 NSLISNTE
-333 AEGLFQTGPVEHRLL
+333 AEGQLQTGPVEHRLL
-348 AGFEQNWQ
+348 VGFEQNWQ

-366 TAIPSG
+366 TAIPAG
-372 NLYDPGSLPTYN
+372 NLYDPGTLPTYD

-390 SDAKHKVRGNGLYLQ
+390 SDANHKVRGYGLYVQ

-413 HLVGGLRRDDFTVTS
+413 HLLAGLRRDDFTVTS
-428 RRYDLNKEESVSVNS
+428 RRNDLNKEETVSVTS

-451 WNPLEDHAF
+451 WNPIEEHAF
-460 YTSYSKTFTPV
+460 YASYSKTFTPV

-485 GLEPQHTRLYEGGVK
+485 NLDPQHTRLYEGGVK
-500 SDWLNGKLAT
+500 SDWLDGRLAT

-517 EMYNKRTKDPLD
+517 EMYNKRSKDPLD

-540 TEGVELSAR
+540 TEGIELSAR
-549 AELTDEIYL
+549 AQLTDELYL
-558 RGGFRHSGCRAGQ
+558 RGGIAIQDAEQVKADADLQGKRPMNVSRQNGELFAGYQSGKQGWFGETGVTAVGDRFADNANTTTLPGYARFDARAGYRWQ
-571 GGCGSAGQAP
+571 QWETQLSVENLTDHDYFVSATSASQIMPGTPRQ
-581 DERLPPEWPVLSRLQ
+581 LHLS
-596 EWRAGLV
+596 
-603 RRNRR
+603 
-608 DGSGRSLCRQRQHH
+608 
-622 HSARL
+622 
-627 RSLRCARRLSLA
+627 A
-639 AVGSRAERRKP
+639 AYR
-650 DRPRVLRQRH
+650 
-660 QCHPDHAGYAPSAEP
+660 
-675 DRYLP
+675 
-680 LLISVTT
+680 
-687 TPTGQPLLASF
+687 F
-698 FMKQPR
+698 

>member
-1 MQHPHFRRTLVSLA
+1 MHTPHHPRTLLSVALLA
-15 LLGTGFTAQAA
+15 LSAGAHAE
-26 DETMTVVGKRSQHQ
+26 DETMTVVGKRSQHE

-55 PQTIDSVKVSELT
+55 PQAIDSVKASELT

-75 SEALSGIPGVNASGD
+75 SEALTGIPGVNASGD

-116 QYTRDLGNIERVE
+116 QYTRDLGNTERVE

-153 KPQKGQES
+153 KPQKGLES
-161 SVTARVGSFDSQ
+161 SVSAQVGSFDRR

-181 EASEQVQLRLNM
+181 EAGEQVQVRLNL

-205 KSKRT
+205 TSKRT
-210 LLAPSANWEISDN
+210 LLAPSVNWEINDK
-223 LNWLVQYERNEH
+223 LNWLLQYERNEH

-243 PGINGRPADVPREY
+243 PGVNGRPADVPKEY
-257 VYSDTSRDFIDD
+257 VYSDTRRDFIDD

-288 RQQLGYSTLDSQFD
+288 RQQLGYTSLDSQFD

-309 KGDKVTRSR
+309 KGDKVTRAR

-325 KNLISNTE
+325 NSLISNTE
-333 AEGLFQTGPVEHRLL
+333 VEGQLQTGPVEHRLL
-348 AGFEQNWQ
+348 VGFEQNWQ

-366 TAIPSG
+366 TEIPAG
-372 NLYDPGSLPTYN
+372 NLYDPGSLPTYD

-390 SDAKHKVRGNGLYLQ
+390 SDANHKVRGYGLYVQ

-413 HLVGGLRRDDFTVTS
+413 HLLAGLRRDDFTVTS
-428 RRYDLNKEESVSVNS
+428 RRNDLNKEETVSVTS

-451 WNPLEDHAF
+451 WNPIEEHAF
-460 YTSYSKTFTPV
+460 YASYSKTFTPV

-485 GLEPQHTRLYEGGVK
+485 NLDPQHTRLYEGGVK
-500 SDWLNGKLAT
+500 SDWLDGRLAT

-517 EMYNKRTKDPLD
+517 EMYNKRSKDPLD

-540 TEGVELSAR
+540 TEGIELSAR
-549 AELTDEIYL
+549 AQLTDEIYL
-558 RGGFRHSGCRAGQ
+558 RGGIAIQDAEQVKADADLQGKRPMNVSRQNGELFAGYQSGKQGWFGETGVTAVGDRFADNANTTTLPGYARFDARAGYRWQ
-571 GGCGSAGQAP
+571 QWEAQLSVENLTDHDYFVSATSASQIMPGTPRQ
-581 DERLPPEWPVLSRLQ
+581 LHLS
-596 EWRAGLV
+596 
-603 RRNRR
+603 
-608 DGSGRSLCRQRQHH
+608 
-622 HSARL
+622 
-627 RSLRCARRLSLA
+627 A
-639 AVGSRAERRKP
+639 AYR
-650 DRPRVLRQRH
+650 
-660 QCHPDHAGYAPSAEP
+660 
-675 DRYLP
+675 
-680 LLISVTT
+680 
-687 TPTGQPLLASF
+687 F
-698 FMKQPR
+698 

>member
-1 MQHPHFRRTLVSLA
+1 MIRSPSPQLVPFKLHRFGQQRQTL
-15 LLGTGFTAQAA
+15 
-26 DETMTVVGKRSQHQ
+26 TVVGKRSQHE

-55 PQTIDSVKVSELT
+55 PQSIDSVKASELT

-75 SEALSGIPGVNASGD
+75 SEALTGIPGVNASGD

-95 VNIRGFSASN
+95 VTIRGFSASN

-153 KPQKGQES
+153 VPQKGQAS
-161 SVTARVGSFDSQ
+161 SVSAQVGSFDS
-173 RLAADLNG
+173 RRFAADLNG
-181 EASEQVQLRLNM
+181 EAGERVQVRLNL

-200 FRNGV
+200 FRDDV
-205 KSKRT
+205 TSKRT
-210 LLAPSANWEISDN
+210 LLAPSVNWEITDT

-243 PGINGRPADVPREY
+243 PGVDGRPADVPIES
-257 VYSDTSRDFIDD
+257 VYSDTRRDFIDD

-274 RSRLSWDINDQWQL
+274 RSRFTWDINDQWQL
-288 RQQLGYSTLDSQFD
+288 RQQLGYTTLDSQFD

-309 KGDKVTRSR
+309 KGDKVTRAR

-325 KNLISNTE
+325 SSLTSNTE
-333 AEGLFQTGPVEHRLL
+333 AEGQLQTGPIAHRLL
-348 AGFEQNWQ
+348 VGLEQDWQ
-356 ERTPKLYQNA
+356 DRTPKLYQNA
-366 TAIPSG
+366 NPIPAG
-372 NLYDPGSLPTYN
+372 NLYDPGSLPTYD

-390 SDAKHKVRGNGLYLQ
+390 SDAHHRVRGVGLYVQ

-413 HLVGGLRRDDFTVTS
+413 HLLAGLRRDDFTVTS
-428 RRYDLNKEESVSVNS
+428 RRNDLDKEETLSVTS

-451 WNPLEDHAF
+451 WNPIEEHAF

-485 GLEPQHTRLYEGGVK
+485 NLDPQHTRLYEGGVK
-500 SDWLNGKLAT
+500 SDWLNGRLAT

-517 EMYNKRTKDPLD
+517 EMYNKRSKDPLD
-529 PTKVIL
+529 PTRVIL

-540 TEGVELSAR
+540 TDGIELSAR
-549 AELTDEIYL
+549 AQLTDEIYL
-558 RGGFRHSGCRAGQ
+558 RGGVAIQDAEQVKADADLQGKRPMNVSRQNGQLFAGYQSGKQGWFGETGVTAVGDRFADNANTTTLPGYARFDARAGYRWPQ
-571 GGCGSAGQAP
+571 WEAQLSVENLTDHDYFVSATSAAQIMPGTP
-581 DERLPPEWPVLSRLQ
+581 
-596 EWRAGLV
+596 
-603 RRNRR
+603 
-608 DGSGRSLCRQRQHH
+608 RQLH
-622 HSARL
+622 L
-627 RSLRCARRLSLA
+627 TA
-639 AVGSRAERRKP
+639 AYR
-650 DRPRVLRQRH
+650 
-660 QCHPDHAGYAPSAEP
+660 
-675 DRYLP
+675 
-680 LLISVTT
+680 
-687 TPTGQPLLASF
+687 F
-698 FMKQPR
+698 

>member
-1 MQHPHFRRTLVSLA
+1 MHTPHHPRTLLSVALLA
-15 LLGTGFTAQAA
+15 LSAGAHAE
-26 DETMTVVGKRSQHQ
+26 DETMTVVGKRSQHE

-55 PQTIDSVKVSELT
+55 PQAIDSVKASELT

-75 SEALSGIPGVNASGD
+75 SEALTGIPGVNASGD

-116 QYTRDLGNIERVE
+116 QYTRDLGNTERVE

-153 KPQKGQES
+153 KPQKGLES
-161 SVTARVGSFDSQ
+161 SVSAQVGSFDSR

-181 EASEQVQLRLNM
+181 EAGEQVQVRLNL

-205 KSKRT
+205 TSKRT
-210 LLAPSANWEISDN
+210 LLAPSVNWEISDK

-243 PGINGRPADVPREY
+243 PGVNGRPADVPREY
-257 VYSDTSRDFIDD
+257 VYSDTRRDFIDD

-274 RSRLSWDINDQWQL
+274 RSRLTWDINDQWQL
-288 RQQLGYSTLDSQFD
+288 RQQLGYTSLDSQFD

-309 KGDKVTRSR
+309 KGDQVTRAR

-325 KNLISNTE
+325 NSLISNTE
-333 AEGLFQTGPVEHRLL
+333 AEGQLQTGPVEHRLL
-348 AGFEQNWQ
+348 VGFEQNWQ

-366 TAIPSG
+366 TAIPAG
-372 NLYDPGSLPTYN
+372 NLYDPGSLPTYD

-390 SDAKHKVRGNGLYLQ
+390 SDANHKVRGYGLYVQ

-413 HLVGGLRRDDFTVTS
+413 HLLAGLRRDDFTVTS
-428 RRYDLNKEESVSVNS
+428 RRNDLNKEETVSVTS

-451 WNPLEDHAF
+451 WNPIEEHAF
-460 YTSYSKTFTPV
+460 YASYSKTFTPV

-485 GLEPQHTRLYEGGVK
+485 NLDPQHTRLYEGGVK
-500 SDWLNGKLAT
+500 SDWLDGRLAT
-510 TLSLYRL
+510 TLSIYRL
-517 EMYNKRTKDPLD
+517 EMYNKRSKDPLD

-540 TEGVELSAR
+540 TEGIELSAR
-549 AELTDEIYL
+549 AQLTDELYL
-558 RGGFRHSGCRAGQ
+558 RGGIAIQDAEQVKADADLQGKRPMNVSRQNGELFAGYQSGKQGWFGETGMTAVGDRFADNANTTTLPGYARFDARAGYRWQ
-571 GGCGSAGQAP
+571 QWETQLSMENLTDHDYFVSATSASQIMPGTPRQ
-581 DERLPPEWPVLSRLQ
+581 LHLS
-596 EWRAGLV
+596 
-603 RRNRR
+603 
-608 DGSGRSLCRQRQHH
+608 
-622 HSARL
+622 
-627 RSLRCARRLSLA
+627 A
-639 AVGSRAERRKP
+639 AYR
-650 DRPRVLRQRH
+650 
-660 QCHPDHAGYAPSAEP
+660 
-675 DRYLP
+675 
-680 LLISVTT
+680 
-687 TPTGQPLLASF
+687 F
-698 FMKQPR
+698 

>member
-1 MQHPHFRRTLVSLA
+1 MYTPYHPRTLLSVALLA
-15 LLGTGFTAQAA
+15 LSAGAHAE
-26 DETMTVVGKRSQHQ
+26 DETMTVVGKRSQHE

-55 PQTIDSVKVSELT
+55 PQAIDSVKASELT

-75 SEALSGIPGVNASGD
+75 SEALTGIPGVNASGD

-116 QYTRDLGNIERVE
+116 QYTRDLGNTERVE

-153 KPQKGQES
+153 KPQKGLES
-161 SVTARVGSFDSQ
+161 SVSAQVGSFDSR

-181 EASEQVQLRLNM
+181 EAGEQVQVRLNL
-193 AQEDKDS
+193 AQEDKES

-205 KSKRT
+205 TSKRT
-210 LLAPSANWEISDN
+210 LLAPSVNWEINDK
-223 LNWLVQYERNEH
+223 LNWLLQYERNEH

-243 PGINGRPADVPREY
+243 PGVNGRPADVPKEY
-257 VYSDTSRDFIDD
+257 VYSDTRRDFIDD

-288 RQQLGYSTLDSQFD
+288 RQQLGYTSLDSQFD

-309 KGDKVTRSR
+309 KSDKVTRAR

-325 KNLISNTE
+325 NSLISNTE
-333 AEGLFQTGPVEHRLL
+333 VEGQLQTGPVEHRLL
-348 AGFEQNWQ
+348 VGFEQNWQ

-366 TAIPSG
+366 TAIPAG
-372 NLYDPGSLPTYN
+372 NLYDPGSLPTYD

-390 SDAKHKVRGNGLYLQ
+390 SDANHKVRGYGLYVQ

-413 HLVGGLRRDDFTVTS
+413 HLLAGLRRDDFTVTS
-428 RRYDLNKEESVSVNS
+428 RRNDLNKEETVSVTS

-451 WNPLEDHAF
+451 WNPIEEHAF
-460 YTSYSKTFTPV
+460 YVSYSKTFTPV

-485 GLEPQHTRLYEGGVK
+485 NLDPQHTRLYEGGVK
-500 SDWLNGKLAT
+500 SDWLDGRLAT

-517 EMYNKRTKDPLD
+517 EMYNKRSKDPLD

-540 TEGVELSAR
+540 TEGIELSAR
-549 AELTDEIYL
+549 AQLTDELYL
-558 RGGFRHSGCRAGQ
+558 RGGIAIQDAEQVKADADLQGKRPMNVSRQNGELFAGYQSGKQGWFGETGVTAVGDRFADNANTTTLPGYTRFDARAGYRWQ
-571 GGCGSAGQAP
+571 QWEAQLSVENLTDHDYFVSATSASQIMPGTPRQ
-581 DERLPPEWPVLSRLQ
+581 LHLS
-596 EWRAGLV
+596 
-603 RRNRR
+603 
-608 DGSGRSLCRQRQHH
+608 
-622 HSARL
+622 
-627 RSLRCARRLSLA
+627 A
-639 AVGSRAERRKP
+639 AYR
-650 DRPRVLRQRH
+650 
-660 QCHPDHAGYAPSAEP
+660 
-675 DRYLP
+675 
-680 LLISVTT
+680 
-687 TPTGQPLLASF
+687 F
-698 FMKQPR
+698 

>member
-1 MQHPHFRRTLVSLA
+1 MHTPHHPRTLLSVALLA
-15 LLGTGFTAQAA
+15 LSAGAHAE
-26 DETMTVVGKRSQHQ
+26 DETMTVVGKRSQHE

-55 PQTIDSVKVSELT
+55 PQAIDSVKASELT

-75 SEALSGIPGVNASGD
+75 SEALTGIPGVNASGD

-116 QYTRDLGNIERVE
+116 QYTRDLGNTERVE

-153 KPQKGQES
+153 KPQKGLES
-161 SVTARVGSFDSQ
+161 SVSAQVGSFDSR

-181 EASEQVQLRLNM
+181 EAGEQVQVRLNL

-205 KSKRT
+205 TSKRT
-210 LLAPSANWEISDN
+210 LLAPSVNWEINDK
-223 LNWLVQYERNEH
+223 LNWLLQYERNEH

-243 PGINGRPADVPREY
+243 PGVNGRPADVPKEY
-257 VYSDTSRDFIDD
+257 VYSDTRRDFIDD

-274 RSRLSWDINDQWQL
+274 RSRLTWDINDQWQL
-288 RQQLGYSTLDSQFD
+288 RQQLGYTSLDSQFD

-309 KGDKVTRSR
+309 KGDKVTRAR

-325 KNLISNTE
+325 NSLISNTE
-333 AEGLFQTGPVEHRLL
+333 VEGQLQTGPVEHRLL
-348 AGFEQNWQ
+348 VGFEQNWQ

-366 TAIPSG
+366 TAIPAG
-372 NLYDPGSLPTYN
+372 NLYDPGSLPTYD

-390 SDAKHKVRGNGLYLQ
+390 SDANHKVRGYGLYVQ

-413 HLVGGLRRDDFTVTS
+413 HLLAGLRRDDFTVTS
-428 RRYDLNKEESVSVNS
+428 RRNDLNKEETVSVTS

-451 WNPLEDHAF
+451 WNPIEEHAF
-460 YTSYSKTFTPV
+460 YVSYSKTFTPV

-485 GLEPQHTRLYEGGVK
+485 NLDPQHTRLYEGGVK
-500 SDWLNGKLAT
+500 SDWLDGRLAT

-517 EMYNKRTKDPLD
+517 EMYNKRSKDPLD

-540 TEGVELSAR
+540 TEGIELSAR
-549 AELTDEIYL
+549 AQLTDELYL
-558 RGGFRHSGCRAGQ
+558 RGGIAIQDAEQVKADADLQGKRPMNVSRQNGELFAGYQSGKQGWFGETGVTAVGDRFADNANTTTLPGYARFDARAGYRWQ
-571 GGCGSAGQAP
+571 QWETQLSVENLTDHDYFVSATSASQIMPGTPRQ
-581 DERLPPEWPVLSRLQ
+581 LHLS
-596 EWRAGLV
+596 
-603 RRNRR
+603 
-608 DGSGRSLCRQRQHH
+608 
-622 HSARL
+622 
-627 RSLRCARRLSLA
+627 A
-639 AVGSRAERRKP
+639 AYR
-650 DRPRVLRQRH
+650 
-660 QCHPDHAGYAPSAEP
+660 
-675 DRYLP
+675 
-680 LLISVTT
+680 
-687 TPTGQPLLASF
+687 F
-698 FMKQPR
+698 

>member
-1 MQHPHFRRTLVSLA
+1 MYTPNHPRA
-15 LLGTGFTAQAA
+15 LLGVALLALSAGARAE
-26 DETMTVVGKRSQHQ
+26 DETMTVVGKRSQHE

-55 PQTIDSVKVSELT
+55 PQAIDSVKASELT

-75 SEALSGIPGVNASGD
+75 SEALTGIPGVNASGD
-90 TRFDG
+90 TRFDS

-147 VNRVSK
+147 INRVSK

-161 SVTARVGSFDSQ
+161 SVSALVGSFDT
-173 RLAADLNG
+173 RRVAADLNAEAG
-181 EASEQVQLRLNM
+181 ERVQLRLNL

-200 FRNGV
+200 FRNDV
-205 KSKRT
+205 TSKRT
-210 LLAPSANWEISDN
+210 LLAPSANWEISDK
-223 LNWLVQYERNEH
+223 LNWLVQYERNAH

-243 PGINGRPADVPREY
+243 PGVNGRPADVPREF
-257 VYSDTSRDFIDD
+257 VYSDTRRDFIDD

-274 RSRLSWDINDQWQL
+274 RSRLSWDLNDQWQL

-309 KGDKVTRSR
+309 KGDQVTRAR

-325 KNLISNTE
+325 NSLISNTE
-333 AEGLFQTGPVEHRLL
+333 AEGQLQTGPVEHRLL
-348 AGFEQNWQ
+348 IGLEQNWQ

-366 TAIPSG
+366 SPIPAG
-372 NLYDPGSLPTYN
+372 NLYDPGSLPTYD

-390 SDAKHKVRGNGLYLQ
+390 SDANHRVRGYGLYLQ

-428 RRYDLNKEESVSVNS
+428 RRNDLNKEETLSVTS

-485 GLEPQHTRLYEGGVK
+485 SLDPQNTRLYEGGVK
-500 SDWLNGKLAT
+500 SDWLDGRLAT

-517 EMYNKRTKDPLD
+517 EMYNKRSKDPLD
-529 PTKVIL
+529 PTKVTL

-540 TEGVELSAR
+540 TDGIELSAR
-549 AELTDEIYL
+549 AQLTDEIYL
-558 RGGFRHSGCRAGQ
+558 RGGIAIQDAEQVKADADLQGKRPMNVSRQNGQLFAGYESGQQGWFGETGVTAVGDRFADNANTTTLPGYARFDARAGYRWQ
-571 GGCGSAGQAP
+571 QWEAQ
-581 DERLPPEWPVLSRLQ
+581 L
-596 EWRAGLV
+596 
-603 RRNRR
+603 
-608 DGSGRSLCRQRQHH
+608 
-622 HSARL
+622 
-627 RSLRCARRLSLA
+627 
-639 AVGSRAERRKP
+639 
-650 DRPRVLRQRH
+650 
-660 QCHPDHAGYAPSAEP
+660 SAENLT
-675 DRYLP
+675 DHEYFVSATSASQILP
-680 LLISVTT
+680 G
-687 TPTGQPLLASF
+687 TPRQLNLSAAYRF
-698 FMKQPR
+698 